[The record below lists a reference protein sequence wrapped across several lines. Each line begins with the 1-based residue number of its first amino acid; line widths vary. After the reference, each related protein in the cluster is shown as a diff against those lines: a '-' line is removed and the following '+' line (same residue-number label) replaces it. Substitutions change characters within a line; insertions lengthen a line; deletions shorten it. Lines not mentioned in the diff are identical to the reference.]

1 MLLGELEAGV
11 SLGHAL
17 ADRRRIDQADTKLGS
32 DDDEQ
37 VTHRATAAVVRVVH
51 QEEGD
56 GTVRVL
62 DDDAG
67 ARVDSRSTGYLI
79 FRAAC

>member
-1 MLLGELEAGV
+1 MLLLTDEGA
-11 SLGHAL
+11 
-17 ADRRRIDQADTKLGS
+17 TKQIPSWAS
-32 DDDEQ
+32 DDEEQ
-37 VTHRATAAVVRVVH
+37 VTHGATAAVVRVVH

-56 GTVRVL
+56 VTVRVL

-67 ARVDSRSTGYLI
+67 ARVDSRSTGFLI